1 MQQIPRGYEHRP
13 RLVAFTPMSAQ
24 NPFPNSASLAP
35 ISRESELRTD
45 AAKLAEL
52 WKSAQIIHLVDARL
66 SAADD
71 SLTFIDA
78 IAVKAL
84 QETFIEGDRFFLGIG
99 RDDNQPYFAW
109 RTTWIN
115 QPEDDGTEEFEKRK
129 YEGFKT
135 LREVG
140 GNLDADELA
149 LAMHA
154 VGLANWHANHTHCA
168 RCGAKTVSDLGGSV
182 RVCVEDATQHHPRTD
197 PAVIVLVRDKDDRI
211 LLGHQPIWPDKRF
224 STFAGF
230 VETGESFEECVS
242 REVFEEAGVYA
253 SEIKYLTSQP
263 WPFPASIMIAFEAI
277 THRPEEARPDGT
289 EITEVRWL
297 SRDEMKAAV
306 AAEDIL
312 LPPKISVARRMIEAW
327 YTRVDGYTRDQLRGG
342 ESWRP

>member
-1 MQQIPRGYEHRP
+1 
-13 RLVAFTPMSAQ
+13 MSGL
-24 NPFPNSASLAP
+24 SP
-35 ISRESELRTD
+35 IDRASELRSD
-45 AAKLAEL
+45 ATKLAEL

-71 SLTFIDA
+71 SLTFIDSN
-78 IAVKAL
+78 AVKAL
-84 QETFIEGDRFFLGIG
+84 QETFIEGDRLFLGRG

-115 QPEDDGTEEFEKRK
+115 QPEDDGTEEFEQRK

-154 VGLANWHANHTHCA
+154 VGLANWHSSHTHCA

-242 REVFEEAGVYA
+242 RELYEEAGVYA

-289 EITEVRWL
+289 EITEVRWF

-312 LPPKISVARRMIEAW
+312 LPPTISVARRMIEAW
-327 YTRVDGYTRDQLRGG
+327 YTRIDGYSREQLRGG

>member
-1 MQQIPRGYEHRP
+1 
-13 RLVAFTPMSAQ
+13 MSAL
-24 NPFPNSASLAP
+24 SP
-35 ISRESELRTD
+35 INRESELRTD

-52 WKSAQIIHLVDARL
+52 WKTAQIIHLVDARL
-66 SAADD
+66 SAGDE

-78 IAVKAL
+78 AAVKAL
-84 QETFIEGDRFFLGIG
+84 QETFVEGDRFFLGVG
-99 RDDNQPYFAW
+99 RDDNQAYFAW
-109 RTTWIN
+109 HTTWIN
-115 QPEDDGTEEFEKRK
+115 PPEDDGTEEFEMRK

-149 LAMHA
+149 LGMHA
-154 VGLANWHANHTHCA
+154 VGLANWHVTHTHCA
-168 RCGAKTVSDLGGSV
+168 RCGVKTVSDFGGTL
-182 RVCVEDATQHHPRTD
+182 RVCPEDSTQHHPRTD
-197 PAVIVLVRDKDDRI
+197 PAVIVLVKDRDDRI

-242 REVFEEAGVYA
+242 REVFEEAGVYLTD
-253 SEIKYLTSQP
+253 INYLTSQP

-289 EITEVRWL
+289 EISEVRWF
-297 SRDEMKAAV
+297 SRDEMKRAIATQ
-306 AAEDIL
+306 DIL
-312 LPPKISVARRMIEAW
+312 LPPSISVARRMIETW
-327 YTRVDGYTRDQLRGG
+327 YTRVDGFTRDQLFGG

>member
-1 MQQIPRGYEHRP
+1 MQQIPRGYAHWL
-13 RLVAFTPMSAQ
+13 RLVALTPMSAH
-24 NPFPNSASLAP
+24 NPDSSPASLSP
-35 ISRESELRTD
+35 INRESELRTD
-45 AAKLAEL
+45 AAKLASL
-52 WKSAQIIHLVDARL
+52 WKTAQIIHMVDTRL

-71 SLTFIDA
+71 SLAFIDA
-78 IAVKAL
+78 DAVAAL
-84 QETFIEGDRFFLGIG
+84 SDVFVEGERFFLGIG

-115 QPEDDGTEEFEKRK
+115 PPVDDGTEDFEKHK

-135 LREVG
+135 LREIG
-140 GNLDADELA
+140 GNLDADDLA

-154 VGLANWHANHTHCA
+154 VGLANWHATHTHCA

-182 RVCVEDATQHHPRTD
+182 RVCPVDSVQHHPRTD
-197 PAVIVLVRDKDDRI
+197 PAVIVLVKDKDDRI
-211 LLGHQPIWPDKRF
+211 LLGHQPVWPAKRF

-253 SEIKYLTSQP
+253 SDINYLTSQP

-289 EITEVRWL
+289 EITEVRWF
-297 SRDEMKAAV
+297 SRDEMKKAV
-306 AAEDIL
+306 AANELL
-312 LPPKISVARRMIEAW
+312 LPPTMSVARRMIQAW
-327 YTRVDGYTRDQLRGG
+327 YTAVNGYTSDQLRGG